1 MKKIQ
6 GFNDYALEELRKL
19 NNTNEISNPL
29 LVSPKAKGKIMY
41 IGQETNGWF
50 ESLNDSNYSARELE
64 DFYVRYFLN
73 GRVRNTLFWR
83 FIKDV
88 VENDDLASS
97 VVWTNALIVGKDKG
111 VGCPRVNSEIKDLSV
126 ENLITI
132 YECFDIK
139 KIICAAGPCNP
150 YYDVYTTFLKEIG
163 KNINDYPRNGNPL
176 AYSDCGDAIYIN
188 HPQYLWRKSIYYDV
202 LGKSKEFIKK

>member
-1 MKKIQ
+1 MKKIEV
-6 GFNDYALEELRKL
+6 FNDYALGELRKL
-19 NNTNEISNPL
+19 TNTQEFSNPL

-50 ESLNDSNYSARELE
+50 ESLKDSNYSARELE

-88 VENDDLASS
+88 VENDDLVSS